1 MINCIF
7 SRLRVTVRLVNISP
21 VLRRRFGT
29 TGEVSQT
36 SPTPRT

>member
-29 TGEVSQT
+29 TGEGCNR
-36 SPTPRT
+36 SPLTLK